1 MASIDCLLKRCKS
14 TQISFWSYPDTMKTS
29 YLFAWEYSESPTQWP
44 CPPLH
49 HPSSWGISRCIQHCF
64 AKCFSHSFLA
74 AWMGSWALKD
84 HFTLR
89 IAWVLERELKGV
101 GLMASRKL
109 QATWDPPLVLLPW
122 SYDWQ
127 LWCRNWVVP
136 LPAEAALALWFMEAA
151 TERRAI
157 CDKTSSLCCTSWHF
171 PRQMYHS
178 PSKISSHVANCSHC
192 KEWQQPGM

>member
-1 MASIDCLLKRCKS
+1 MEIKSNQCLI
-14 TQISFWSYPDTMKTS
+14 ISWQH
-29 YLFAWEYSESPTQWP
+29 EIQWP
-44 CPPLH
+44 VCLRIFRERDWMTMSTIASPL
-49 HPSSWGISRCIQHCF
+49 SWGISRCVQHCF
-64 AKCFSHSFLA
+64 AKCFSHAFLA
-74 AWMGSWALKD
+74 AWMGSWALKN

-136 LPAEAALALWFMEAA
+136 LPAEAALALGLLRQLQREGLSV
-151 TERRAI
+151 T
-157 CDKTSSLCCTSWHF
+157 KQSLCAALPGTS
-171 PRQMYHS
+171 
-178 PSKISSHVANCSHC
+178 
-192 KEWQQPGM
+192 